1 MVQID
6 MYNINEFEVA
16 FAVVGQEYQDG
27 WTEKTKC
34 ATDPKCKA
42 CSKACPIDAQMN
54 NCKDACMVTFPQ
66 TGKGVVGQA
75 DKEKLARLQK
85 GLQLNKANYPEMVRH
100 HEP

>member
-42 CSKACPIDAQMN
+42 CSKKCPIDAQMN